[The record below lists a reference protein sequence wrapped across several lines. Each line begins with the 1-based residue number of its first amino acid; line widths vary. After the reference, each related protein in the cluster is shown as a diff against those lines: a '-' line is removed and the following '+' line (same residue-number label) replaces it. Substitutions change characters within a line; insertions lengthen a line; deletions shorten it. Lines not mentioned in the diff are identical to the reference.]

1 MEEPLSRLS
10 IYPIVSFPNVN
21 PGLFIIK
28 QPGVNKGFTK
38 LYIGNIILIK
48 LPLGTKQE
56 GRSHYRHSR
65 SGFYAYSLLAQAS
78 LTTRE
83 VG

>member
-38 LYIGNIILIK
+38 LYIGNIILI
-48 LPLGTKQE
+48 LPSGIKQV
-56 GRSHYRHSR
+56 GRSHYWHSR

>member
-1 MEEPLSRLS
+1 MKEPLNRLS
-10 IYPIVSFPNVN
+10 IYPIVSIPHVN
-21 PGLFIIK
+21 PSLFIIK
-28 QPGVNKGFTK
+28 QHGVNKGFTK
-38 LYIGNIILIK
+38 LYIGNIIIII
-48 LPLGTKQE
+48 LPLEIKQD
-56 GRSHYRHSR
+56 GQSHYWHSR